1 MIGSECRSTD
11 NQYESERTMRMKGEK
26 SAMERNELPRMRS
39 IREIAQTGLLSEY
52 ALRRMEKNGELPCV
66 HVGKKCLVNLDKLI
80 ELLNHPGGIRDSR

>member
-1 MIGSECRSTD
+1 MIDSEYRSTD
-11 NQYESERTMRMKGEK
+11 KQYEPERTMRMKGEK

-52 ALRRMEKNGELPCV
+52 TLRRMEKNGELPCV

-80 ELLNHPGGIRDSR
+80 ELLNNPEGIRDSR

>member
-1 MIGSECRSTD
+1 MIDSECRSTD

-26 SAMERNELPRMRS
+26 SVMERNELPRMRS

>member
-1 MIGSECRSTD
+1 MIDSECRSTD

-26 SAMERNELPRMRS
+26 SVMERNELPRMRS

-80 ELLNHPGGIRDSR
+80 ELLNNPGGIKDSR

>member
-1 MIGSECRSTD
+1 MIDIKNRSAEK
-11 NQYESERTMRMKGEK
+11 QYESERTMRMKGEK
-26 SAMERNELPRMRS
+26 SDMERNELPRMRS

-80 ELLNHPGGIRDSR
+80 ELLNNPGGIRDSR

>member
-1 MIGSECRSTD
+1 MIDIECRSAEK
-11 NQYESERTMRMKGEK
+11 QYESERTMRMKGEK
-26 SAMERNELPRMRS
+26 TAMERNELPRMRS

-80 ELLNHPGGIRDSR
+80 ELLNNPGRIRDSR

>member
-1 MIGSECRSTD
+1 MIDSEYRSTD
-11 NQYESERTMRMKGEK
+11 KQYESERTMRMKGEK
-26 SAMERNELPRMRS
+26 SVMERNELPRMRS

-80 ELLNHPGGIRDSR
+80 ELLNNPGGIRDSR

>member
-1 MIGSECRSTD
+1 MIDIECRSAEK
-11 NQYESERTMRMKGEK
+11 QYESKRAMRMKGEK

-80 ELLNHPGGIRDSR
+80 ELLNNPEGIRDSR

>member
-1 MIGSECRSTD
+1 MIDSEYRSTD
-11 NQYESERTMRMKGEK
+11 KQYESERTKRMKGEK
-26 SAMERNELPRMRS
+26 SVMERNELPRMRS

-80 ELLNHPGGIRDSR
+80 ELLNNPGGIRDSR